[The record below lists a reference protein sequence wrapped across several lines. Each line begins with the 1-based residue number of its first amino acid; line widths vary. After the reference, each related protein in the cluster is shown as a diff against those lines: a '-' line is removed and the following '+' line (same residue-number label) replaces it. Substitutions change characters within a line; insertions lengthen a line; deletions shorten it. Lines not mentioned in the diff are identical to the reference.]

1 MAKQKQGKKGG
12 RQILRPHLLQI
23 PWAKKS
29 RVMILKEES
38 NKIIVDSSN
47 D

>member
-12 RQILRPHLLQI
+12 RQILRPHLTS
-23 PWAKKS
+23 WAKKS

-38 NKIIVDSSN
+38 NKIIVDSTN